1 MMRCRFGMSALLAA
15 ALAMGFGCVGT
26 EVGNP
31 ADDAAEIT
39 FEFDVVEASQR
50 QGLTLASGLEF
61 DELWLIVDEL
71 EVEFGPNCEESRVLE
86 ANAFA
91 VEFVSQRSYPSLPQ
105 FTLPAGEYCGVEFD
119 IRVAEP
125 DELAADVPAA
135 LASRSALMRGRL
147 ADGRA
152 FELTSASDHE
162 ISLERVFELPA
173 GRSTVGLTLA
183 PDLWWTVDQMR
194 EATGDP
200 VVIDEAANPEL
211 YDSFEDLLE
220 DSFGLQTE

>member
-1 MMRCRFGMSALLAA
+1 MSALLAVV
-15 ALAMGFGCVGT
+15 LATGTGCVGT

-31 ADDAAEIT
+31 AESDEAEIT
-39 FEFDVVEASQR
+39 FEFDVVEAGHR

-61 DELWLIVDEL
+61 DELWMIVDEL
-71 EVEFGPNCEESRVLE
+71 DVNFGPNCEETLVLE

-91 VEFVSQRSYPSLPQ
+91 VEFVSRRSYPSLPQ
-105 FTLPAGEYCGVEFD
+105 FLLPAGEYCGVEFD

-125 DELAADVPAA
+125 NELAEGVPAA

-183 PDLWWTVDQMR
+183 PDRWWTADQMR
-194 EATGDP
+194 DADGDP
-200 VVIDEAANPEL
+200 VTIDDASNTDLYEAL
-211 YDSFEDLLE
+211 EDALE
-220 DSFGLQTE
+220 DSFGLRNP